1 MKQDARIHLEL
12 TDITQKQ
19 VSQEFE
25 RKFILKIPR
34 FPARSQILE
43 EVTAYHRRPEG

>member
-1 MKQDARIHLEL
+1 MKQEARTHLEL
-12 TDITQKQ
+12 IHIIQKQ

-43 EVTAYHRRPEG
+43 EVTAYHGRPAG